1 MEQSQTAFFLQIADG
16 YAFRNTMTIIR
27 NETDYA
33 TMILSPTR
41 IEISFTNRGNY
52 AIHRVKIKTSE
63 LTAYH
68 YNIRDESGELLPEF
82 PIAFASDEMLNTT
95 KPVGRRDGL
104 LMYWVPGTNRISV
117 QANKSKDTG
126 RAGAAFVTILNQEH
140 TRHQPPEVYAKEPNV
155 RVEAKAFGDWCATAG
170 SLKCSHLDIVGHPTS
185 VVLKSMMSNGQLAA
199 ITNFKRAGDS
209 MVPVPTTPAIA
220 NNLREITDRME
231 MMRVADVPQAGPRL
245 SLNVM
250 KKEDLTTIRV
260 PITTV
265 KALSKIHNISP
276 QGTLLKFYFAESYPT
291 KIKSAIGTFGTYVVC
306 LRNQRS
312 Q

>member
-1 MEQSQTAFFLQIADG
+1 MDHSQTAFLLQIADG

-33 TMILSPTR
+33 TMILSPNQ

-52 AIHRVKIKTSE
+52 AIHKITIRTAE

-68 YNIRDESGELLPEF
+68 YNIRDDFGELLPEY

-95 KPVGRRDGL
+95 KPIGRRDGL
-104 LMYWVPGTNRISV
+104 LMYWIPGTNHISV
-117 QANKSKDTG
+117 QASKSKETG

-140 TRHQPPEVYAKEPNV
+140 TRHQTPNVYSAEPNV
-155 RVEAKAFGDWCATAG
+155 RVEAKAFGDLCAAAQG
-170 SLKCSHLDIVGHPTS
+170 LKCSYVDIVGYPSS
-185 VVLKSMMSNGQLAA
+185 VTFKSMMSNGALAA
-199 ITNFKRAGDS
+199 INNFKKANDGAA
-209 MVPVPTTPAIA
+209 PVPSMA
-220 NNLREITDRME
+220 NNIHEITQRLE
-231 MMRVADVPQAGPRL
+231 LMRVDQPAGPRL

-250 KKEDLTTIRV
+250 RQEDLTTIRV
-260 PITTV
+260 PIATV

-276 QGTLLKFYFAESYPT
+276 QGTLLRFYFAENHPT
-291 KIKSAIGTFGTYVVC
+291 KIESSIGTFGLYTVC